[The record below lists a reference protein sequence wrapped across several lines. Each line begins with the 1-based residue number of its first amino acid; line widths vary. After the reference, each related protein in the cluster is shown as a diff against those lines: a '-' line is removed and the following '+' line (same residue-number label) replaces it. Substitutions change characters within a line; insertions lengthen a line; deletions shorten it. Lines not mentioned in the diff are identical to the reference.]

1 MSKKLAQILLIEDDP
16 EDAELTREALLQVKL
31 RNRLHHVKDGEEAMR
46 FLLRQGEHEEAP
58 RPDLILLDLNLP
70 RLDGREVL
78 ARIKE
83 DDDLKQIPVVV
94 LTSSNAEEDIL
105 RSYDLFANA
114 YITKPVD
121 LERFVNAVQS
131 IENFWISVVSLC
143 PA

>member
-1 MSKKLAQILLIEDDP
+1 MSKKLAEILLVEDDP
-16 EDAELTREALLQVKL
+16 EDAELTRETMLQVKL
-31 RNRLHHVKDGEEAMR
+31 RNRLHLVRDGEEAMR
-46 FLLRQGEHEEAP
+46 FLNREEEHEGAP

-78 ARIKE
+78 ARIKD
-83 DDDLKQIPVVV
+83 DDDLKAIPVVV
-94 LTSSNAEEDIL
+94 LTSSTAEEDVL

-121 LERFVNAVQS
+121 LEQFASVVQS